1 MAIARNWRAHQV
13 PEGPLQARFADIP
26 ALNRIFSD
34 SFTER
39 YRRDGLTGVR
49 VPHLNPAIWQYAM
62 SDANGGALLWRDD
75 RGEIA
80 AFNVV
85 HRSGREGWMGPLAV
99 RPDLQGTGVGK
110 RVVRAGITWLQ
121 EAKAGTIG
129 LETMP
134 RTMDNIGFYS
144 SLGLVPGRLTITVT
158 VDAAHGERPPSLL
171 SRLTPDERDHA
182 VVECREL
189 LNGLLDGYDF
199 TRELLLTHELG
210 LGDTVIFRAAG
221 SVVGYALCHTV
232 PLVEGRA
239 REETRVLKL
248 VLAHA
253 RDLPL
258 AVSDLADYARRTSTR
273 RVAFR
278 VQTDYASSYRDII
291 SLGGRVR
298 WTDLRMT
305 LDGYPEPIASEG
317 LVFSNWEI

>member
-1 MAIARNWRAHQV
+1 LILDEIFGSLDDVHRATVVDLMRHLGDRFEQVILITHIESVREMLDHVVSLRFDDGSGACSSRGCVAGHVRECGSTRLMAIARNWRANQV

-158 VDAAHGERPPSLL
+158 VDAAHGERPHSLL

-232 PLVEGRA
+232 PLVEG
-239 REETRVLKL
+239 
-248 VLAHA
+248 
-253 RDLPL
+253 
-258 AVSDLADYARRTSTR
+258 
-273 RVAFR
+273 
-278 VQTDYASSYRDII
+278 
-291 SLGGRVR
+291 
-298 WTDLRMT
+298 
-305 LDGYPEPIASEG
+305 
-317 LVFSNWEI
+317 